1 MTVFTTRLVRAQ
13 VPKDHLGIVDA
24 RRRAMDAISMVKAA
38 TCLFLLA
45 ALGGIVM
52 AGIRFVG
59 GRNPP
64 VLIPYLHGLLAG
76 AGLTLLLYAAWIGG
90 LPGTVKVAI
99 VLLLVAAAG
108 GSVLNLGYHWK
119 QVPIP
124 KGLTIG
130 HILLALAGVGLL
142 LPVAF

>member
-1 MTVFTTRLVRAQ
+1 
-13 VPKDHLGIVDA
+13 
-24 RRRAMDAISMVKAA
+24 MDAMSMVKSA
-38 TCLFLLA
+38 TWLFLLA
-45 ALGGIVM
+45 AVGGLVM
-52 AGIRFVG
+52 AGIRFGG

-76 AGLTLLLYAAWIGG
+76 AGLTLLLYAAWAGS
-90 LPGTVKVAI
+90 LWGTVGISI

-108 GSVLNLGYHWK
+108 GSILNLVYHWR

-124 KGLTIG
+124 KGLTIA

-142 LPVAF
+142 LPIAF

>member
-1 MTVFTTRLVRAQ
+1 
-13 VPKDHLGIVDA
+13 
-24 RRRAMDAISMVKAA
+24 MDPISMVKVA
-38 TCLFLLA
+38 TWLFLLA

-52 AGIRFVG
+52 AGIRFGG

-64 VLIPYLHGLLAG
+64 VLIPYVHGLLAG
-76 AGLTLLLYAAWIGG
+76 AGLTLLLYAACVGSLWGTIGISIG
-90 LPGTVKVAI
+90 
-99 VLLLVAAAG
+99 LLLVAAAG
-108 GSVLNLGYHWK
+108 GTVLNLVYHWK

-124 KGLTIG
+124 KGLTTA

>member
-1 MTVFTTRLVRAQ
+1 
-13 VPKDHLGIVDA
+13 
-24 RRRAMDAISMVKAA
+24 MDAISMVRVAEW
-38 TCLFLLA
+38 LFILA

-52 AGIRFVG
+52 AAIRFGKGV
-59 GRNPP
+59 NPP

-90 LPGTVKVAI
+90 LPGSVTLAI
-99 VLLLVAAAG
+99 VLLLAAAAG
-108 GSVLNLGYHWK
+108 GTILNLVYHWK

-124 KGLTIG
+124 KGLTLA
-130 HILLALAGVGLL
+130 HILLAVAGVGIL

>member
-1 MTVFTTRLVRAQ
+1 
-13 VPKDHLGIVDA
+13 
-24 RRRAMDAISMVKAA
+24 MDAISMVKVAVW
-38 TCLFLLA
+38 LFILA

-52 AGIRFVG
+52 AGIRFGG

-76 AGLTLLLYAAWIGG
+76 AGLTLLVYAAWVGG
-90 LPGTVKVAI
+90 LGGTITIAI
-99 VLLLVAAAG
+99 ILLLVAAAAG
-108 GSVLNLGYHWK
+108 TVLNLVYHWK

-124 KGLTIG
+124 KGLTVA
-130 HILLALAGVGLL
+130 HILVALAGVALL

>member
-1 MTVFTTRLVRAQ
+1 
-13 VPKDHLGIVDA
+13 
-24 RRRAMDAISMVKAA
+24 MDAISMVRVSEW
-38 TCLFLLA
+38 LFILA

-52 AGIRFVG
+52 AGIRFG
-59 GRNPP
+59 SGRNPP

-76 AGLTLLLYAAWIGG
+76 AGLTLLLYAAWLGG
-90 LPGTVKVAI
+90 LPGSVTIAI

-108 GSVLNLGYHWK
+108 GSILNLAYHWR

-124 KGLTIG
+124 KGLTAA
-130 HILLALAGVGLL
+130 HILLAVSGVGLL